1 MSICVITQDIK
12 PSGDKTDIIST
23 VVSRAQSF
31 FIPAAIEE
39 ESNYEIVDNF
49 ISNYWTIN
57 RNQVLEFETNLMNLK
72 MKLKKASKNTYQ
84 ILDKSDKVIFTFTNE
99 DFKILSNSQIG
110 CAIVYY

>member
-1 MSICVITQDIK
+1 
-12 PSGDKTDIIST
+12 
-23 VVSRAQSF
+23 
-31 FIPAAIEE
+31 
-39 ESNYEIVDNF
+39 
-49 ISNYWTIN
+49 
-57 RNQVLEFETNLMNLK
+57 MNLK